1 MNQHLALSQL
11 ETRLIWLMVL
21 RVVLVTILLG
31 SAVTIEVIA
40 QPEVQVRRLYY
51 LIALTY
57 LLTLICALV
66 WPFTGSSRRQTAYG
80 QIFADLLLITGV
92 VYLTGGIEDNFSL
105 LYFISIISASIIL
118 YRVGGLAAAAIASL
132 CYGSVLIAI
141 YLELL
146 PWYPLLGTEPP
157 PAEVI
162 YYSIFFNSFGFFTV
176 ALLTSYLSEGLRKTG
191 RELEQTSDHLADL
204 QAFNQT
210 VIDSIASGLMS
221 TDLEGKINFLNAS
234 AESILRVNSAQ
245 TIGKKIQVVLGEG
258 QDYVDRLTA
267 ILDKRRY
274 CRMEGAYLNGVGE
287 QCYLGLSV
295 SYLLDKGEG
304 KSGFLFT
311 FQDLT
316 EIKRLEREIRI
327 KENLATMGEM
337 AAGMAHE
344 IRNPLASISGSVQVL
359 QEGLGSGGDDSRLMD
374 IIVRESERLSG
385 ILSDFLVYA
394 RPPRFKPDDIDLRKV
409 IEETAAL
416 LRNSAEIR
424 AEHDIVLKL
433 PDSPVKLFADANQMK
448 QISWNLARNAIQA
461 MPAGGR
467 LEVELATGDD
477 GEVVMAFRD
486 QGIGLCNKEVGQDF
500 MPLKGDFDRGSGLGL
515 AIVYRMVQDYNG
527 SIRINRLT
535 PQGTEVSVHF
545 PLDRRTFE

>member
-1 MNQHLALSQL
+1 
-11 ETRLIWLMVL
+11 
-21 RVVLVTILLG
+21 
-31 SAVTIEVIA
+31 
-40 QPEVQVRRLYY
+40 
-51 LIALTY
+51 
-57 LLTLICALV
+57 
-66 WPFTGSSRRQTAYG
+66 
-80 QIFADLLLITGV
+80 
-92 VYLTGGIEDNFSL
+92 
-105 LYFISIISASIIL
+105 
-118 YRVGGLAAAAIASL
+118 
-132 CYGSVLIAI
+132 
-141 YLELL
+141 
-146 PWYPLLGTEPP
+146 
-157 PAEVI
+157 
-162 YYSIFFNSFGFFTV
+162 
-176 ALLTSYLSEGLRKTG
+176 
-191 RELEQTSDHLADL
+191 
-204 QAFNQT
+204 
-210 VIDSIASGLMS
+210 
-221 TDLEGKINFLNAS
+221 
-234 AESILRVNSAQ
+234 
-245 TIGKKIQVVLGEG
+245 
-258 QDYVDRLTA
+258 
-267 ILDKRRY
+267 
-274 CRMEGAYLNGVGE
+274 MEGAYLNGVGE

-304 KSGFLFT
+304 KIGFLFT

-385 ILSDFLVYA
+385 ILNDFLVYA

-486 QGIGLCNKEVGQDF
+486 QGIGLRDQEVGQAF

-545 PLDRRTFE
+545 QLDRRTFE